1 MSIDNGWR
9 QSKEVRIN
17 IMRLI
22 KSILT
27 DINNLIKLQN
37 ELIQLQCAETEVIR
51 LPYME
56 VEVNETSIFEK
67 KEEIKECESNIAD
80 MLYTME
86 IAILD
91 DSDLIFMGLD
101 ELKGNIDNNKSDI
114 ENCQNEIDEL
124 KEEMEDN

>member
-17 IMRLI
+17 IMKLI

-124 KEEMEDN
+124 IEEMEDN

>member
-22 KSILT
+22 KGILT

-51 LPYME
+51 LPHME

-67 KEEIKECESNIAD
+67 KEEIKECESNIVD
-80 MLYTME
+80 ILYTME

-101 ELKGNIDNNKSDI
+101 ELKGKIDNNKSDI
-114 ENCQNEIDEL
+114 ENCENEIDEL
-124 KEEMEDN
+124 REEMEDN

>member
-22 KSILT
+22 KGILT

-101 ELKGNIDNNKSDI
+101 ELKGKIDNNKSDI
-114 ENCQNEIDEL
+114 ENCENEIDEL
-124 KEEMEDN
+124 REEMEDN